1 MRGTDWVKF
10 GAVLG
15 AIAVGTFIAIAVTD
29 VATLKSRACDARPA
43 CLRDWIGALSGW
55 VAAIGAL
62 LAAAWTLPH
71 LKQQADEARRQSDYL
86 LGDALPTMDAVEH
99 LKDSEQLVVRVDN
112 WNRRSILLRKVDIL
126 GMNVRVAVFEVE
138 VDGAKF
144 NTDISAV
151 LHPPV
156 PVQGWL
162 DRSAEPHFATIRVVA
177 SKAGDPKGKLLPEW
191 DAKAQIAVTLQLI
204 GPRHREITVYGD
216 VLVKPR

>member
-29 VATLKSRACDARPA
+29 VATLKSQACDVRPA

-62 LAAAWTLPH
+62 LAVAWTLPH

-112 WNRRSILLRKVDIL
+112 WNRRSILIRKVDIL
-126 GMNVRVAVFEVE
+126 GMNVSVAVFEVE

-151 LHPPV
+151 LYPPV
-156 PVQGWL
+156 PVRGWL

-177 SKAGDPKGKLLPEW
+177 SKTGDPKGKLLSEW

-216 VLVKPR
+216 VLIKPR